1 MTNRGRASEALDVLG
16 PAVISTSDRIGEASA
31 SWLALPPAERDRTMV
46 LTSGRETRG
55 NLNLAIQTGLKLEGS
70 LKGEG
75 TTLTVIDHV
84 DRTREDFRHA
94 RNYEP
99 GLSLSLWGDEK
110 SLGLKRGEYRI
121 ARFIKGDRIQL
132 ERDNKK
138 IIIDPRRLNPSRRE
152 DRMTMIATKEI
163 KVHEGDKIR
172 WTAND
177 KKRGIHNSALGR
189 VLAIDAKGIT
199 IETADKSIVRLNSG
213 DPMLRRLDLAYTLN
227 MHMAQ
232 GVTTDKAM
240 IVMGSE
246 ERYLANQRLF
256 NVAVTRARDGVTV
269 ITDDQF
275 KLARQLDRTP
285 GDKPSA
291 LEVIGQLSI
300 DRSSPQQRAVSINLG
315 SIPRDALADLPRS
328 SSAMQD
334 RAGPQRGDTT
344 APPTSSLPPLPLPEK
359 AKGLE
364 L

>member
-1 MTNRGRASEALDVLG
+1 
-16 PAVISTSDRIGEASA
+16 
-31 SWLALPPAERDRTMV
+31 MV

-55 NLNLAIQTGLKLEGS
+55 NLNLAIQSGLIAEGS
-70 LKGEG
+70 LKGQG
-75 TTLTVIDHV
+75 RTLTVIEHV
-84 DRTREDFRHA
+84 DRTREDLRVA
-94 RNYEP
+94 RLYEP

-121 ARFIKGDRIQL
+121 VRMIKGGKVQL

-138 IIIDPRRLNPSRRE
+138 ITIDPKRLNPARRE

-163 KVHEGDKIR
+163 KVHEGDKVR

-177 KKRGIHNSALGR
+177 KDRGIHNSAIGR
-189 VLAIDAKGIT
+189 VLAIDSKGIT
-199 IETADKSIVRLNSG
+199 VENADQSVVRLNSG

-246 ERYLANQRLF
+246 ERFLANQRLF
-256 NVAVTRARDGVTV
+256 NVGVTRARDGVTV
-269 ITDDQF
+269 ITDDQT

-285 GDKPSA
+285 GDKLSA
-291 LEVIGQLSI
+291 LEVTGQLAI
-300 DRSSPQQRAVSINLG
+300 DQSPTRSPKAPIDLG
-315 SIPRDALADLPRS
+315 PAPKDPFGDVPRS
-328 SSAMQD
+328 PTPYPSKEIPAASAPAQQN
-334 RAGPQRGDTT
+334 A
-344 APPTSSLPPLPLPEK
+344 ALPPLPVPEK
-359 AKGLE
+359 SKGLE